1 MVFFPS
7 MFNHCAYP
15 FYTSDED
22 RISVSGN
29 LWLNPFRF
37 NDPKV
42 DENSYKRPEKE
53 NKKPEDKIEHFPI
66 NTGMG
71 KPDFGN
77 AWQKLKPSAPIA
89 PEKKQDKSDWWG
101 S

>member
-1 MVFFPS
+1 
-7 MFNHCAYP
+7 
-15 FYTSDED
+15 
-22 RISVSGN
+22 
-29 LWLNPFRF
+29 
-37 NDPKV
+37 
-42 DENSYKRPEKE
+42 
-53 NKKPEDKIEHFPI
+53 
-66 NTGMG
+66 MG